1 MKGELEATSVL
12 DDFSLEAT
20 GVIDSIW
27 AKQAF
32 ESLPETRDDDS
43 YAFRL
48 DTISKLIEGEQ
59 EPNKEIIDALG
70 KWMYT
75 VNKGPDLETISET

>member
-1 MKGELEATSVL
+1 MTLEATSVL

-20 GVIDSIW
+20 AAIDSIW

-32 ESLPETRDDDS
+32 ESLPETRDDDL

-48 DTISKLIEGEQ
+48 DTIEKLKKGVQ
-59 EPNKEIIDALG
+59 EPNKKVFDALYD
-70 KWMYT
+70 WMYT
-75 VNKGPDLETISET
+75 VNKGPDLETILET

>member
-32 ESLPETRDDDS
+32 ESLPETRNKDW

-48 DTISKLIEGEQ
+48 DTIEKLKEGVQ
-59 EPNKEIIDALG
+59 EPNKKVFDALYD
-70 KWMYT
+70 WMYT
-75 VNKGPDLETISET
+75 VNKGPDLETILET